1 MSDDSI
7 LVPAAPEDGPSGNGD
22 AGATGNAGA
31 HTISLSSLMSSAAN
45 AQTETNLVPVKQ
57 TEQAVVKTVS
67 MLSPAEQKQVD
78 DLARQI
84 DFTQSAIESTYGA
97 DAQRSIAS
105 FSDTV
110 LEKTASKDTGEAGE
124 LLRELATTVDDSQLS
139 GVKKLPIIGTI
150 TVKID
155 QLRREYQKVAP
166 QIDEIVAKLERS
178 QAQMVADIAL
188 YDKLYD
194 QSVAQYKQL
203 KIYVAA
209 GQKALADFRA
219 TQLPR
224 LEEEAAASADPMAG
238 QVLRDFKSKLE
249 RFDKHLDDL
258 DRLSMVTLQSCP
270 QIKIMQNADQTIAD
284 KIGTT
289 IGMTVP
295 LWKSQMV
302 IALGLENQ
310 RQALELQKNV
320 DDVTNRLLKQNAERL
335 HQGAVDAERA
345 SQRSV
350 VDTDTLQSV
359 NDQLIDT
366 IKDTIQI
373 QQEGRAQRA
382 EAQEKMRKMETDL
395 KNALIEQARSL

>member
-1 MSDDSI
+1 MSDDMIITS
-7 LVPAAPEDGPSGNGD
+7 AAPADGPGSN
-22 AGATGNAGA
+22 GNANAASNSGA
-31 HTISLSSLMSSAAN
+31 PTISLSSLMSSAAN
-45 AQTETNLVPVKQ
+45 AQAETSLVPAKQ

-84 DFTQSAIESTYGA
+84 DFSQSAIESTYGS

-110 LEKTASKDTGEAGE
+110 LEKTASKDAGEAGE
-124 LLRELATTVDDSQLS
+124 MLRELATTVDDSQLS
-139 GVKKLPIIGTI
+139 GVKKLPIIGTV

-166 QIDEIVAKLERS
+166 QIDEIVAKLERR
-178 QAQMVADIAL
+178 QAQMITDIAL

-209 GQKALADFRA
+209 GRKALAEFRA

-224 LEEEAAASADPMAG
+224 LEEEAAASQDPMAG

-258 DRLSMVTLQSCP
+258 DRLSMVALQSCP

-289 IGMTVP
+289 ISMTVP

-382 EAQEKMRKMETDL
+382 GAQEKMRQMEADL
-395 KNALIEQARSL
+395 KNALIEQARNL